1 MKLQYSVLF
10 LVDLSVVSFHGSPG
24 WNAID
29 YH

>member
-1 MKLQYSVLF
+1 MKLQFSVLF
-10 LVDLSVVSFHGSPG
+10 LVDLSEVFFRGSPG